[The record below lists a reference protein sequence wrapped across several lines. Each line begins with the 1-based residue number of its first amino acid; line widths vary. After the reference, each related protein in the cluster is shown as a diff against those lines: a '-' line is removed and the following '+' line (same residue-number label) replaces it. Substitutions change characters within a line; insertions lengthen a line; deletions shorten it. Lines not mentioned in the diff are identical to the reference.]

1 MSYAVADDGVKLYYE
16 QTGSGAP
23 LVFVHEFA
31 GDYRSWEPQVRH
43 FSRYYSCVAYNA
55 RGYPPSDVP
64 KDPAAYSLQRATADL
79 DALITHLEVPQAHVV
94 GLSMGS
100 YTTLHFALTHP
111 GRARSIAVAACGT
124 GSSPDQ
130 RERFIAEVEATVGL
144 FESQGSEAVAAK
156 FAAGP
161 TRVQFRNKDP
171 RGWAEF
177 ARMFGEHSAAGSSL
191 TMRGTQMKRPS
202 VWDLADDLK
211 KMTVPTLLMT
221 GDENEPALEANI
233 FLKRMIPTA
242 GLVVFPNSG
251 LTLNLE
257 EPDAF
262 NRHLQEFLIAVE
274 TGRWPSRDPQ
284 SRSKSALGV
293 K

>member
-1 MSYAVADDGVKLYYE
+1 MPYAVTDDGVKLYYE
-16 QTGSGAP
+16 QTGSGDP

-43 FSRYYSCVAYNA
+43 FSRYYRCVTYNA

-64 KDPAAYSLQRATADL
+64 DDPAAYSLQRATADL
-79 DALITHLEVPQAHVV
+79 DALIAHLEVAQAHIV

-111 GRARSIAVAACGT
+111 GKARSIAVVACGT
-124 GSSPDQ
+124 GSSSDQ
-130 RERFIAEVEATVGL
+130 RERFISEVEATVEL
-144 FESQGSEAVAAK
+144 FETQGSEAVAAK
-156 FAAGP
+156 FAVGP

-177 ARMFGEHSAAGSSL
+177 ARMFAEHSATGSAL
-191 TMRGTQMKRPS
+191 TMRGTQVKRPS

-211 KMTVPTLLMT
+211 KMTVPTLLMN
-221 GDENEPALEANI
+221 GDENESALEANL

-242 GLVVFPNSG
+242 GLVMLPNSG
-251 LTLNLE
+251 IALNLE

-262 NRHLQEFLIAVE
+262 NRHLQDFLIAAE

-284 SRSKSALGV
+284 SRSESALGV

>member
-1 MSYAVADDGVKLYYE
+1 MPYAVADDGVKLYYE
-16 QTGSGAP
+16 ETGSGDP

-31 GDYRSWEPQVRH
+31 GDFRSWEPQVRH
-43 FSRYYSCVAYNA
+43 FSRYYRCLTYNA
-55 RGYPPSDVP
+55 RGYPPSHVP
-64 KDPAAYSLQRATADL
+64 GDPGAYSLQRAIADL

-111 GRARSIAVAACGT
+111 EKACSIAVVACGT

-130 RERFIAEVEATVGL
+130 RARFIAEVEATVGL
-144 FESQGSEAVAAK
+144 FESEGSEAVAAK

-177 ARMFGEHSAAGSSL
+177 ARMFGEHSATGSAL

-202 VWDLADDLK
+202 VWDLADDLRE
-211 KMTVPTLLMT
+211 MTVPTLLMT

-242 GLVVFPNSG
+242 GLVVLPNSG

-257 EPDAF
+257 EPNAF
-262 NRHLQEFLIAVE
+262 NHHLQDFLIAVE
-274 TGRWPSRDPQ
+274 TGKWPSRDPRT
-284 SRSKSALGV
+284 RSESALGV